1 MEAQLQPHFDYNEL
15 LGTVEALMREHGT
28 VEVETIHEFSPG
40 IYTRSIIVP
49 PNVYLLSYI
58 HKTEHQFIM
67 SEGEIVIYTPDLGM
81 LLMGGPYLGKTY
93 PGNQRFALTLSKVTW
108 TSIHATSV
116 QPKNHS
122 KKAKEIAIKRV
133 EKELF
138 QKNENVFLIKSSESW
153 QA

>member
-1 MEAQLQPHFDYNEL
+1 MEAQVQPIFDYNETL
-15 LGTVEALMREHGT
+15 ATVEILMREHGT
-28 VEVETIHEFSPG
+28 IEVETIHEFSPG

-49 PNVYLLSYI
+49 PNVYLLSYV

-67 SEGEIVIYTPDLGM
+67 SEGHIVIYTPDAGM
-81 LLMGGPYLGKTY
+81 VLMGGPYLGKTY

-108 TSIHATSV
+108 TSIHATDI
-116 QPKNHS
+116 QPKNNS
-122 KKAKEIAIKRV
+122 KRAKDAAIKLV

-138 QKNENVFLIKSSESW
+138 QKNENLLLIKSQESW